1 MKKSVTDVSTREQ
14 AMTVKDETVMISHRM
29 PVEILAALDT
39 LAARLDRPRSRLLNE
54 ACRDLLRKHEAV
66 IVESRSE
73 TDEADARA
81 AA

>member
-54 ACRDLLRKHEAV
+54 ACRDLLRKHEAA
-66 IVESRSE
+66 IVENRSE
-73 TDEADARA
+73 TDEAARLA
-81 AA
+81 A